1 MSQLLRHREA
11 GDDRLGVLIVD
22 DHPLLRHGLSHIID
36 GTPDFVTCGQAA
48 NISSALE
55 VLERAAPHLAVVDL
69 SLGSGSGLD
78 LIREIR
84 RRRPKLGVL
93 VLSMLDEAVYAD
105 RALRAGADGYIMKGA
120 ETSELLDAIRRVS
133 TGHRYL
139 SPRLRE
145 DMAAAGEEHGSHR
158 VRRLTDREFAVFE
171 GIGRGLGTRDIARR
185 LGVSVKT
192 VETHR
197 LRIKEK
203 LGFKAATEMVHY
215 AVRWLEDASRG

>member
-1 MSQLLRHREA
+1 MQSLRQSEP
-11 GDDRLGVLIVD
+11 DDGRLGVLIVD

-36 GTPDFVTCGQAA
+36 GTPDFVTCGEAA
-48 NISSALE
+48 NIAAALE
-55 VLERAAPHLAVVDL
+55 VLERVAPHLAVVDL
-69 SLGSGSGLD
+69 SLGGGSGLD

-84 RRRPKLGVL
+84 RRHPRLPVL

-105 RALRAGADGYIMKGA
+105 RAFRAGADGYIMKGA
-120 ETSELLDAIRRVS
+120 DTSELLEAIRRVS
-133 TGHRYL
+133 TGRRYL
-139 SPRLRE
+139 SARLCE
-145 DMAAAGEEHGSHR
+145 HMPAAGEGDSRHR

-171 GIGRGLGTRDIARR
+171 RIGRGLGTRDIAQS
-185 LGVSVKT
+185 LGVSIKT

-203 LGFKAATEMVHY
+203 LGFKAATEMVHF